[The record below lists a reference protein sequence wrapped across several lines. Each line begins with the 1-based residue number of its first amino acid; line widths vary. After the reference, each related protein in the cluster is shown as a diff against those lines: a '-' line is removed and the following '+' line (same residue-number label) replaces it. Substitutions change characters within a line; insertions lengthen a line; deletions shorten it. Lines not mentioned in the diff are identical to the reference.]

1 MFFTTDVNAQ
11 GHQEII
17 LHKAI
22 KRLYCTRPSRDAITQ
37 GCQSVS

>member
-22 KRLYCTRPSRDAITQ
+22 KRCYHTSLSV
-37 GCQSVS
+37 CQLE